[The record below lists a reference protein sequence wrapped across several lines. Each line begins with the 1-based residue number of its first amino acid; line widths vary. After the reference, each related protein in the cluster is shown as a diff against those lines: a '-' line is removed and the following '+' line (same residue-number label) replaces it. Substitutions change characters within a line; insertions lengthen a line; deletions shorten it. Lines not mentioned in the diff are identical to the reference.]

1 MEPGCEHRT
10 IGSKTQFPFLQHMSP
25 HRMTRACHM
34 AGEVAHQLKILVV
47 IEEYWVWLPAPI

>member
-25 HRMTRACHM
+25 HRMTRECHM

-47 IEEYWVWLPAPI
+47 IEEYWV